1 MGMFI
6 RAGKVVTARLT
17 DLCVTTAKIAANAV
31 TLAKMAAGTQGGTL
45 YYGAAGAIA
54 ELAAGTSGYFLKTQG
69 VGANPVWDSVGG
81 NIGTVTTA
89 TGTNV
94 AGGTYTGV
102 SGLTTRDTFI
112 VFMRI
117 KNDGAADNVGI
128 QLNSD
133 AGADYAFST
142 FDVAYGRTTGAT
154 RIIAGAV
161 GAGLTKNF
169 LFFVEGNNAAS
180 QRVSVYQAFAG
191 GTDDDNY
198 YGPASYTAD
207 GPITAIKAALLS
219 QQFDITMDVYQLV
232 RQ

>member
-1 MGMFI
+1 MGSDSSIASPLGADIQGGEIVIPSEAQGDILI
-6 RAGKVVTARLT
+6 RNATTWARLG
-17 DLCVTTAKIAANAV
+17 
-31 TLAKMAAGTQGGTL
+31 AGTNGQ
-45 YYGAAGAIA
+45 Y
-54 ELAAGTSGYFLKTQG
+54 LKTQG
-69 VGANPVWDSVGG
+69 AAANPAWATNAARVLA
-81 NIGTVTTA
+81 VTTA
-89 TGTNV
+89 TGTNI

-102 SGLTTRDTFI
+102 SGLTTVDTFI

-117 KNDGAADNVGI
+117 TNDGAGDNVGI
-128 QLNSD
+128 QLNSA